1 MTSSIDTTAQLRA
14 QWMNPSDVSALL
26 MIIGGGVV
34 RTALAQSAGTH
45 FTPVCFSFGW
55 VAYAFTALVGVLGG
69 GRLLPRPD
77 YPAKVFNLS
86 SGHAHENRN
95 WGVGRIVRDHEA
107 ATGRR
112 ERCDEGIRISIFDAV
127 SNPNTWTRFSYGW
140 MHVFGLASITAQ
152 LVIAAIPIILSRDW
166 GVMLI
171 TGAGT
176 VLALAHGG
184 LPQWVAEKLPNRQHA
199 DSIFGLTS
207 GDGSKDIMIIQG
219 HGKCLNLEELAVPDS
234 PRNGRPWEK
243 FSKRALANSRGDPE
257 GSGFHRVGL
266 LPRQATNLCG
276 FPVGFWITL
285 LMTAAQS
292 AAWLM
297 LLITVASLETNA
309 WFLFAVGALGLCHN
323 AIIGA
328 MERPPESRNLPLR
341 LKNVITRRKAMDG
354 LMELEL
360 ALKCARPFVKE
371 FFPGGT
377 SEEETEWWEGNR
389 EPYDRKRRQQQRSRG
404 LSGGGPNLRSLSELD
419 KNGHAKEK
427 QAALSPP
434 SVGLPAD
441 CSIDASMKLAMADP
455 SWYQR
460 ASRPEQPADTPGCA
474 ESSSKCPQDM
484 AVNTPD
490 LGQVPMRQLDS
501 EMDWCSPGIS
511 PAWD

>member
-1 MTSSIDTTAQLRA
+1 MAA
-14 QWMNPSDVSALL
+14 V
-26 MIIGGGVV
+26 
-34 RTALAQSAGTH
+34 
-45 FTPVCFSFGW
+45 FS
-55 VAYAFTALVGVLGG
+55 
-69 GRLLPRPD
+69 
-77 YPAKVFNLS
+77 PARLS
-86 SGHAHENRN
+86 SPRCSTSVPGTRTRIETG
-95 WGVGRIVRDHEA
+95 GVGRIVRDHEA

-328 MERPPESRNLPLR
+328 MERAARVTQPAATPQKRNHATESH
-341 LKNVITRRKAMDG
+341 G
-354 LMELEL
+354 CLMELEL
-360 ALKCARPFVKE
+360 ALKCAGPLSKSSFREARARKKQS
-371 FFPGGT
+371 GGRAIESPT
-377 SEEETEWWEGNR
+377 TASVDNNSG
-389 EPYDRKRRQQQRSRG
+389 SRG

-460 ASRPEQPADTPGCA
+460 ASRPSSPQIPLACA